1 VGIYKK
7 WISVIKIMDNDKH
20 KSHEVQYKV
29 PFYDLDPMQ
38 MVWHGNYLKY
48 FDIARFELFD
58 TLGIDLLKY
67 FKKTSYLFP
76 ITKTSTKHIV
86 SLKYKDEFKCKAT
99 VVEAQYKIVVDF
111 EIRLVKNNQ
120 ICTKGRSEQVAIKYP
135 EMEIMFEIPDD
146 IRKALGF

>member
-1 VGIYKK
+1 
-7 WISVIKIMDNDKH
+7 MDNDKH

-67 FKKTSYLFP
+67 FKKTNYLFP

-86 SLKYKDEFKCKAT
+86 SLKYKDELKCKAT

-120 ICTKGRSEQVAIKYP
+120 ICAKGRSEQVAVKYP

>member
-1 VGIYKK
+1 
-7 WISVIKIMDNDKH
+7 MDSDKYI
-20 KSHEVQYKV
+20 SHEIQLKV
-29 PFYDLDPMQ
+29 PFCDLDPMQ

-48 FDIARFELFD
+48 FDVARSELFD
-58 TLGIDLLKY
+58 TLGIDLLNY
-67 FKKTSYLFP
+67 FKKTKYLFP

-86 SLKYKDEFKCKAT
+86 SLRYRDEFMCKAT

-111 EIRLVKNNQ
+111 KIRLVNNNQ
-120 ICTKGRSEQVAIKYP
+120 ICTKGRSEQVAVKYP

>member
-1 VGIYKK
+1 
-7 WISVIKIMDNDKH
+7 MDIDKH
-20 KSHEVQYKV
+20 KSHEIQYKV

-58 TLGIDLLKY
+58 TLGVDLLSY
-67 FKKTSYLFP
+67 FKKTNYLFP

-86 SLKYKDEFKCKAT
+86 SLRYKDEFKCKAT

-120 ICTKGRSEQVAIKYP
+120 ICAKGRSEQVAVKYP
-135 EMEIMFEIPDD
+135 EMEIIFEIPDD

>member
-1 VGIYKK
+1 
-7 WISVIKIMDNDKH
+7 MDIDKH
-20 KSHEVQYKV
+20 KSHEIQYKV

-58 TLGIDLLKY
+58 TLGIDLLSY
-67 FKKTSYLFP
+67 FKKTNYLFP

-86 SLKYKDEFKCKAT
+86 SLRYKDEFKCKAT

-120 ICTKGRSEQVAIKYP
+120 ICAKGRSEQVAVKYP
-135 EMEIMFEIPDD
+135 EMEIIFEIPDD